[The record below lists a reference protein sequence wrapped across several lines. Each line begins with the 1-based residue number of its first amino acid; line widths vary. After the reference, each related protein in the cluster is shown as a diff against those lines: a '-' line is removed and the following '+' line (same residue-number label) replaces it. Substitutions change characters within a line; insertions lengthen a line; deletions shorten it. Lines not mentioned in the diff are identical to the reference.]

1 MTTGAAALRFRVEG
15 MDCPA
20 CAQKIET
27 AVGRVPGVGSVA
39 VSYAAGMLDLKAA
52 NAGAAAPEVVRRLEA
67 LGYQAAAVVEHE
79 PTATSAEGHH
89 DQGSFPAAGAGWY
102 AVGKG
107 RLVLLLGVLLG
118 MAFVADALVPVLGRW
133 PYVAVA
139 MAGLF
144 TVLPRAVAL
153 ARNGSPFSIETLM
166 VVATMGALAIGASAE
181 AAVVIFL
188 FAVGEL
194 LENVAAGRARAGI
207 RALAGTDAAHG
218 AAPRH
223 GRRGSSE
230 VPVERLRVGDL
241 VLVRP
246 GDRVPCDGVIE
257 GARPSTRAR

>member
-52 NAGAAAPEVVRRLEA
+52 NAGAAAPEVVRRLGA

-79 PTATSAEGHH
+79 PTATSAESHH
-89 DQGSFPAAGAGWY
+89 DHGSPSAAGAGWY
-102 AVGKG
+102 ATGKG
-107 RLVLLLGVLLG
+107 RLVLLLGALLG
-118 MAFVADALVPVLGRW
+118 IAFAADALLPVLGRW

-144 TVLPRAVAL
+144 TVLPRAVVL

-166 VVATMGALAIGASAE
+166 VVATMGALAIDASAE

-194 LENVAAGRARAGI
+194 LEGVAAGRARAGI
-207 RALAGTDAAHG
+207 TALTA
-218 AAPRH
+218 
-223 GRRGSSE
+223 
-230 VPVERLRVGDL
+230 
-241 VLVRP
+241 
-246 GDRVPCDGVIE
+246 
-257 GARPSTRAR
+257 